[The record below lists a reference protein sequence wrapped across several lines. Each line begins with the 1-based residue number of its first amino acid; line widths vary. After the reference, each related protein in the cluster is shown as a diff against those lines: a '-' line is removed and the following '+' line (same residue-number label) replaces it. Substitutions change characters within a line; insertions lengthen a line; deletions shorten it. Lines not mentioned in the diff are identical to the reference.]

1 METQDYGV
9 QGGEVN
15 GDVSQTMPMLGINY
29 YFIGLYATYISSESE
44 TSGSETSCT
53 SEEDMDDESTTSN
66 RKNDSGNPNLQS
78 LECMQHLTL
87 MLNSSL
93 MIQLLILSDYPTTA
107 SELWDTSST
116 STSTSVKSSTSQY
129 SGDPLPTYSHLLDY
143 SPSSIDQPQPTDT
156 IFVPNKCLW
165 DIKLRCPPTVDIT
178 RDPKTEGYIRSFQD
192 HLPPNLEDEDVT
204 IINTPPIIIEG
215 SDSDV
220 ICLD

>member
-9 QGGEVN
+9 QGGEVI
-15 GDVSQTMPMLGINY
+15 GDVSQTMPMLGIYY

-44 TSGSETSCT
+44 TSASETSYT
-53 SEEDMDDESTTSN
+53 SEEDMDDESTTSD
-66 RKNDSGNPNLQS
+66 RKSDSGNPNLQS

-93 MIQLLILSDYPTTA
+93 MIQLLILSDYLTTA

-129 SGDPLPTYSHLLDY
+129 SDDPLPTYSHLLDY
-143 SPSSIDQPQPTDT
+143 SPASIDQPQPTDT
-156 IFVPNKCLW
+156 IFVPKECLW
-165 DIKLRCPPTVDIT
+165 DIKLRCPLTVDIT
-178 RDPKTEGYIRSFQD
+178 RDPETEGYIRSFQD
-192 HLPPNLEDEDVT
+192 HLPPNLEDEDV
-204 IINTPPIIIEG
+204 IINTPPIFIED

>member
-1 METQDYGV
+1 METQDYDV
-9 QGGEVN
+9 QGGEVI
-15 GDVSQTMPMLGINY
+15 GDVSQTMPMLGIYY

-44 TSGSETSCT
+44 TSASETSYT
-53 SEEDMDDESTTSN
+53 SEEDMDDESTTSD
-66 RKNDSGNPNLQS
+66 RKSDSGNPNLQS

-93 MIQLLILSDYPTTA
+93 MIQLLILSDYLTTA

-129 SGDPLPTYSHLLDY
+129 SDDPLPTYSHLLDY
-143 SPSSIDQPQPTDT
+143 SPASIDQPQPTDT
-156 IFVPNKCLW
+156 IFVPKECLW
-165 DIKLRCPPTVDIT
+165 DIKLRCPLTVDIT
-178 RDPKTEGYIRSFQD
+178 RDPETEGYIRSFQD
-192 HLPPNLEDEDVT
+192 HLPPNLEDEDV
-204 IINTPPIIIEG
+204 IINTPPIFIED